1 MAKKDEAQPR
11 SKRVSWMIWGLLAG
25 LVLLF
30 ASAFSKAWQTNQA
43 LKAELS
49 ALQPVATEAA
59 MRREALQ
66 TRVAYVQSD
75 EYVEAW
81 SQTHAGMTRSGETLI
96 LQVSATRTPTPEP
109 PLPALSTPEP
119 TAMPFLRGLWQSL
132 FGD

>member
-49 ALQPVATEAA
+49 ALQPVATEAV
-59 MRREALQ
+59 MRQEALQ

-75 EYVEAW
+75 EYVEACV
-81 SQTHAGMTRSGETLI
+81 TDACGHD
-96 LQVSATRTPTPEP
+96 
-109 PLPALSTPEP
+109 
-119 TAMPFLRGLWQSL
+119 PFR
-132 FGD
+132 